1 VQRIGFLRSTFGSSR
16 LVRLIGPWAPVEAHA
31 PGMDFAERLS
41 LWLNAFDAIGL
52 QAAQQSIRA
61 IEAQPQPARAART
74 PDLAEDLRRVRS
86 VLEKAIAQKVDTSE
100 PGYAPWQ
107 QRHAELQRQMDL
119 MISPLRDHVR
129 QAISRVS
136 PRLRQL
142 AVLDAAMEKLLAAR
156 TETLLPA
163 LPGLLKRRF
172 EQLHDAGEPPDAF
185 TADWRQALQAELD
198 LRLEPVT
205 GLVAALSPEFDKTP

>member
-16 LVRLIGPWAPVEAHA
+16 LVRLIGPWAPVEAQA
-31 PGMDFAERLS
+31 AGMDFAERLS

-52 QAAQQSIRA
+52 QAAHQSIRT
-61 IEAQPQPARAART
+61 IESQPQPARAPRT

-86 VLEKAIAQKVDTSE
+86 VLEKAIAQKIDSSV

-119 MISPLRDHVR
+119 MIAPLRDHVR
-129 QAISRVS
+129 QALSRVS

-156 TETLLPA
+156 TETLLPT

-172 EQLHDAGEPPDAF
+172 DQLQGAGEPADAF
-185 TADWRQALQAELD
+185 SADWRQALQAELD

-205 GLVAALSPEFDKTP
+205 GLVAALTPEFDKTP